1 MEKKRELQNKK
12 RECKEAFY
20 GRMCDYEI
28 QQALIKDIEWITQT
42 KQMVTEKAD
51 RQSKYEQERKE
62 RNEARR
68 KMAEERKKKD
78 DEYKARQE
86 ERRKE

>member
-42 KQMVTEKAD
+42 KQMVSEKAD
-51 RQSKYEQERKE
+51 R
-62 RNEARR
+62 
-68 KMAEERKKKD
+68 
-78 DEYKARQE
+78 
-86 ERRKE
+86 